1 MRAVVSILLA
11 LWFGL
16 VVALGLNGAFTRP
29 PGEPPLTIL
38 IGVSVPVAVFLLAYA
53 ALPGFQTFVRHID
66 LSLATAVQSWRFAGF
81 GFLALYRYNVLP
93 GSFAWPAGL
102 GDIAIGLT
110 APWVARALVRR
121 PEFAASRTFVI
132 WNLLG
137 ILDLIVAVGSGGAN
151 SFFAT
156 GVPGEVT
163 TRPMSELPLVLIPA
177 FAVPLFIMLHL
188 AALIQSRAT
197 VAADGHVDS
206 RRATAMAHV

>member
-11 LWFGL
+11 LWFAL
-16 VVALGLNGAFTRP
+16 VIALGLNGAFTRP
-29 PGEPPLTIL
+29 LGEAPRGIAL
-38 IGVSVPVAVFLLAYA
+38 GVSVPVVVFLLAYA
-53 ALPGFQTFVRHID
+53 TLPGFQTFVRHVD

-81 GFLALYRYNVLP
+81 GFLALYKYNVLP

-110 APWVARALVRR
+110 APWVAMALIRR

-151 SFFAT
+151 SFFAS
-156 GVPGEVT
+156 PGEVS

-177 FAVPLFIMLHL
+177 FAVPLFLMLHITS
-188 AALIQSRAT
+188 LIQSRALIT
-197 VAADGHVDS
+197 ATGRVES
-206 RRATAMAHV
+206 RRVPAMV